1 MTETCSIDE
10 SKCPANAT
18 CTYNADTKEHTYTQG
33 EVYVGTQEIF
43 NCSVKE
49 FTCDVG
55 YTKTADGKACLAET
69 YKVIYHL
76 GGGINYDGAPT
87 EFDSETG
94 VTVYGTPTYSGF
106 VFESWCSDA
115 SMTQCSNGVGVAPNA
130 ATGDLEVWAKW
141 SPCPAGSY
149 CNGFQELC
157 PLSYPQSAPQSD
169 SILDCYVTCE
179 TLQIGNN
186 LIQEPM
192 NPVEYYGTECSYRNA
207 ICDAGYEMID
217 GRCYKCA
224 RNNAQTYTRGCK
236 IESCISGYHPN
247 DDRCEPNVIDC
258 SGEVENTAMAQ
269 REWDAK
275 KGRYSECKIT
285 ECANGYHIDSN
296 ACVPDVEPCDVP
308 NGIGER
314 VWDNRTHKWGKCIA
328 VNCDA
333 GYTMD
338 SSAGWEQCAPCDNM
352 YGPNGEIA
360 VSSYVK
366 GCEIAS
372 CMYQGELYALEN
384 NECRLVCTEYSD
396 ETGSRY
402 WDSRREKCVHKCTA
416 GYTNW

>member
-1 MTETCSIDE
+1 M
-10 SKCPANAT
+10 
-18 CTYNADTKEHTYTQG
+18 
-33 EVYVGTQEIF
+33 
-43 NCSVKE
+43 
-49 FTCDVG
+49 
-55 YTKTADGKACLAET
+55 
-69 YKVIYHL
+69 
-76 GGGINYDGAPT
+76 
-87 EFDSETG
+87 
-94 VTVYGTPTYSGF
+94 
-106 VFESWCSDA
+106 
-115 SMTQCSNGVGVAPNA
+115 
-130 ATGDLEVWAKW
+130 
-141 SPCPAGSY
+141 
-149 CNGFQELC
+149 
-157 PLSYPQSAPQSD
+157 
-169 SILDCYVTCE
+169 
-179 TLQIGNN
+179 
-186 LIQEPM
+186 
-192 NPVEYYGTECSYRNA
+192 
-207 ICDAGYEMID
+207 
-217 GRCYKCA
+217 
-224 RNNAQTYTRGCK
+224 
-236 IESCISGYHPN
+236 SGYHPN
-247 DDRCEPNVIDC
+247 DDRCEPNVLYC
-258 SGEVENTAMAQ
+258 SGEVENAAMAQ

-328 VNCDA
+328 VNCEA

-338 SSAGWEQCAPCDNM
+338 SSVGWEQCGPCDNM

-360 VSSYVK
+360 VSSYVR